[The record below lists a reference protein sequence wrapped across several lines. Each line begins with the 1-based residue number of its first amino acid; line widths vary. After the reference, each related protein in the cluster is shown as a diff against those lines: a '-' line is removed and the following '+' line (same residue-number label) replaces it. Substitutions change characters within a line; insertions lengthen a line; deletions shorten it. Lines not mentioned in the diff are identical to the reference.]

1 MSYMKPSGYR
11 YWIDNDDS
19 NWYRSEDPLVMGAA
33 LIKDGA
39 IKDGAP
45 SRRRVDQPVRFP
57 DADDALLVAMLEFV
71 DVSVVRLAAQINRR
85 WRRAAATPALW
96 QGFVQQCWPDVWAG
110 LAAPTALDA
119 RALYRRLACP
129 QPRRETTPEGVLLQF
144 ELVVDKKLV
153 LSATAPLDEVQRQS
167 AAAPYYE
174 NTLRLR
180 PAPSAACDAL
190 VAQVDAE
197 APIRNRA
204 LQLMMGKRVGE
215 IGWTEALEQ
224 AGGVPSRM
232 IQGTTRASISLIRRA
247 DGAVVRTELEFMD
260 TCSHGIEFTGTL
272 YPIQPERSWV
282 RRRAMARQD
291 KHEATLRAAGATSDE
306 VRTRRRGGDVRELG
320 LELYLTFDG
329 RPVDFPAHFSE
340 TDPEAWQPGGIALI
354 FREDTWDQFHRTDA
368 DGCEL
373 KDGDEDQGCV
383 GISSGYS
390 SSMKLDTCALDGL
403 EWGV

>member
-1 MSYMKPSGYR
+1 MSCIKPSGNL
-11 YWIDNDDS
+11 YWIDKDNF
-19 NWYRSEDPLVMGAA
+19 WWRSEAKDGSGGNAWSKEWDGAA
-33 LIKDGA
+33 A
-39 IKDGAP
+39 
-45 SRRRVDQPVRFP
+45 RRRVDQPVRFP

-96 QGFVQQCWPDVWAG
+96 QGFVQRRWPDVWSG
-110 LAAPTALDA
+110 LAAPKALDA
-119 RALYRRLACP
+119 RALYHRLACP
-129 QPRRETTPEGVLLQF
+129 QPWRETTPEGVLLQF
-144 ELVVDKKLV
+144 ELVVGKKMV
-153 LSATAPLDEVQRQS
+153 ISATAPLDEIQRQS
-167 AAAPYYE
+167 AAASYYE

-180 PAPSAACDAL
+180 PARSAAYDAL

-215 IGWTEALEQ
+215 ISWTEALEQ

-247 DGAVVRTELEFMD
+247 DGAVVRTELDFMD
-260 TCSHGIEFTGTL
+260 TNSHGIEFTGTL

-291 KHEATLRAAGATSDE
+291 KHEETLRAAGVTPKDVE
-306 VRTRRRGGDVRELG
+306 RKRRGGDVRELG

-340 TDPEAWQPGGIALI
+340 TDPEAWQPGDIALI
-354 FREDTWDQFHRTDA
+354 FREDTWDQFHRTDTN
-368 DGCEL
+368 GREL
-373 KDGDEDQGCV
+373 KDGDKDQGCV
-383 GISSGYS
+383 GISAGYS

-403 EWGV
+403 EWSGV

>member
-1 MSYMKPSGYR
+1 MSCLKPSGYR
-11 YWIDNDDS
+11 YWIDRDDGS
-19 NWYRSEDPLVMGAA
+19 WYRSEDPLVMGGA

-45 SRRRVDQPVRFP
+45 SRRRVDQTVRFP
-57 DADDALLVAMLEFV
+57 EANDLLTAIMAFL
-71 DVSVVRLAAQINRR
+71 DVRAVGLATQINRR
-85 WRRAAATPALW
+85 WHRDAATPAHW
-96 QGFVQQCWPDVWAG
+96 QGFVRRRWPAVWSG
-110 LAAPTALDA
+110 LAAPKALDA

-167 AAAPYYE
+167 AAASYYE

-180 PAPSAACDAL
+180 PAPSAAYDAL

-204 LQLMMGKRVGE
+204 LKLMMGKRVGE
-215 IGWTEALEQ
+215 ISWTEALEQ

-232 IQGTTRASISLIRRA
+232 IEGTARASISLIRRA

-260 TCSHGIEFTGTL
+260 TSSHGIEFTSTL

-291 KHEATLRAAGATSDE
+291 KHEATLRAAGATPKDVE
-306 VRTRRRGGDVRELG
+306 RKRRGGDVRELG

-340 TDPEAWQPGGIALI
+340 TDPEAWQPGDIALI
-354 FREDTWDQFHRTDA
+354 FREDTWDQFHRTDG

-373 KDGDEDQGCV
+373 KAGDKDQGCV
-383 GISSGYS
+383 GISAGYS

-403 EWGV
+403 EWNA

>member
-1 MSYMKPSGYR
+1 MSCRRPSYR
-11 YWIDNDDS
+11 YWIEKNDY
-19 NWYRSEDPLVMGAA
+19 WWRSDINDVAGGYAYGKEWESKAGAA
-33 LIKDGA
+33 
-39 IKDGAP
+39 

-71 DVSVVRLAAQINRR
+71 DVSVVSLAAQINRR
-85 WRRAAATPALW
+85 WRRAAGTRALW
-96 QGFVQQCWPDVWAG
+96 QRFVQLRWPDVWAG
-110 LAAPTALDA
+110 LAAPTSLEA

-144 ELVVDKKLV
+144 ELVVGKKMV
-153 LSATAPLDEVQRQS
+153 ISATAPLDEIQRQS
-167 AAAPYYE
+167 AAASYYE

-180 PAPSAACDAL
+180 PAPSAAYDAL

-215 IGWTEALEQ
+215 ISWTEALEQ

-247 DGAVVRTELEFMD
+247 DGAVVRTELDFMD
-260 TCSHGIEFTGTL
+260 TNSHGIEFTGTL

-291 KHEATLRAAGATSDE
+291 KHEETLRAAGVTPKDVE
-306 VRTRRRGGDVRELG
+306 RKRRGGDVRELG

-340 TDPEAWQPGGIALI
+340 TDPEAWQPGDIALI

-373 KDGDEDQGCV
+373 KAGDEDRACV
-383 GISSGYS
+383 GISAGYS
-390 SSMKLDTCALDGL
+390 SSMKLDTCALGSL
-403 EWGV
+403 EWNE